1 MKIPNK
7 VYNGQLILACF
18 LSGKLSV
25 GVGPWGGGSETII
38 IAHHMK
44 GGTRENNHSIPT
56 DAPASPR
63 PLIIDRSR
71 TSTSGCVQNG
81 SKS

>member
-1 MKIPNK
+1 MKIPNS

-25 GVGPWGGGSETII
+25 GVGGGGGSETI
-38 IAHHMK
+38 AYHMK
-44 GGTRENNHSIPT
+44 WGTRENNHSIPT
-56 DAPASPR
+56 DAPASPH